1 MGVVRAGTGLDSL
14 CMELGPQC
22 LIMRLGLVDEVG
34 WGRTIYGGFIC
45 DIDVAVQRTCKSNLG
60 IFNATK
66 HKKVPINYFKG
77 AKNCCKEPQPPMP
90 TKIMEKPWKC

>member
-1 MGVVRAGTGLDSL
+1 
-14 CMELGPQC
+14 MEALFAILMWPYNVPFSFSV
-22 LIMRLGLVDEVG
+22 L
-34 WGRTIYGGFIC
+34 Y
-45 DIDVAVQRTCKSNLG
+45 KSNLG

-77 AKNCCKEPQPPMP
+77 AENCCKEPQPPMP